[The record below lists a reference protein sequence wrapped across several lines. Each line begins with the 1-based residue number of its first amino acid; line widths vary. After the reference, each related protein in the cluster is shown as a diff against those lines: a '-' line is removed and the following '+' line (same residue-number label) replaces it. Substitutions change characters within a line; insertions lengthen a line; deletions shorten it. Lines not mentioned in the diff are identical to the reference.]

1 MNGVFLMFDSLKI
14 KRLSSKMKNLI
25 LVKKDYNKTIE
36 CANEILELDEN
47 NLFALKCKSDALRQ
61 LGDFEGALECANVI
75 VDLEPTSFNYSNQAV
90 ILYFLGDIG
99 GSFEIFD
106 YFLKSSNDFTEAFNN
121 KSIFLY
127 ELGRVDEVLELCDF
141 ILEKDPTFINALSMK
156 SRVYYDKKEYDLALD
171 YINNAYDIDSN
182 NEWINDMKK
191 QILNKINE

>member
-1 MNGVFLMFDSLKI
+1 MNGVFIMFDSLKI

-90 ILYFLGDIG
+90 ILYLLGDIE
-99 GSFEIFD
+99 GSFEILD
-106 YFLKSSNDFTEAFNN
+106 HFLKSSNDFTEAFNN

-156 SRVYYDKKEYDLALD
+156 SKVYYDKNEYDLALD
-171 YINNAYDIDSN
+171 SINKACGIDSN

-191 QILNKINE
+191 QILDKLNE